1 MTRQFPES
9 SKHLKTQ
16 NELYLQVSP
25 VKGALLHFPGAK
37 CFDVPEAGTLAGR
50 KQQLSERR
58 VLQRNWKLL
67 CTHVRVIRLP
77 GVDIPRKAQL

>member
-9 SKHLKTQ
+9 SKHLETQ

-25 VKGALLHFPGAK
+25 VKGASLHFPGAK
-37 CFDVPEAGTLAGR
+37 CFDVSEAGILAGC
-50 KQQLSERR
+50 KQQLCEHW

-67 CTHVRVIRLP
+67 CTHERVIRLS